1 MDQQGTLLLLDGTLR
16 QGAMV
21 MTGEAPSSKKPG
33 VTALQ
38 RVTWTPSSDGTVR
51 QLWESSEDGGTTWT
65 TVFDGR
71 YSRVR

>member
-1 MDQQGTLLLLDGTLR
+1 
-16 QGAMV
+16 MV